1 MFQKFLRG
9 YQCYFYLAFMQVT
22 RIRLQNYRNIPF
34 VDLSFAGLTQFF
46 VGNNAQGKTNLLEA
60 AGLLSALR
68 SFRTQE
74 LSTLLFQGQAES
86 KLIFDLEDERFGN
99 TEVCVTLKRKGKEVT
114 VDGEKVNRFRDFI
127 GRFPVV
133 VLSSQDIQLLRGS
146 PGIRRQWLDL
156 VLSSGS
162 PAYYDILREYHKL
175 LQERNALLKIQSS
188 STEMEVFEKM
198 LAQKATL
205 LRGLRGSQ
213 VLILEQY
220 LKKVYQV
227 VSPDEEFPEL
237 LFNPDTDAETEDQFL
252 ELLNKNRQRD
262 RLLKSTQQGP
272 HRDDLTLRLESRK
285 ARKYDNQF
293 EGCPVEVFA

>member
-188 STEMEVFEKM
+188 STESDLASWITWFSSAHTRTIFEK
-198 LAQKATL
+198 
-205 LRGLRGSQ
+205 GVSGS
-213 VLILEQY
+213 I
-220 LKKVYQV
+220 
-227 VSPDEEFPEL
+227 
-237 LFNPDTDAETEDQFL
+237 T
-252 ELLNKNRQRD
+252 
-262 RLLKSTQQGP
+262 G
-272 HRDDLTLRLESRK
+272 
-285 ARKYDNQF
+285 
-293 EGCPVEVFA
+293 